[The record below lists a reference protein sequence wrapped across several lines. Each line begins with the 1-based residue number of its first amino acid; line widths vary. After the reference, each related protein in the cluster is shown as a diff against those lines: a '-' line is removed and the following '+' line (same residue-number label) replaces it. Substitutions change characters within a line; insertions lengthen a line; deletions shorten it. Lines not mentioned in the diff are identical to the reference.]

1 MKSLEE
7 EAVGAAPEE
16 KFALLLRKHVESERG
31 ARKLRQ
37 EMKVQEKQL
46 ETVLREKEN
55 LQREYNK
62 SVLMR

>member
-1 MKSLEE
+1 MLEE
-7 EAVGAAPEE
+7 EAAGTTPEE
-16 KFALLLRKHVESERG
+16 KFGILLRKHVESER
-31 ARKLRQ
+31 ASRKLRQ